1 MVSITIN
8 IDFAKMFSEDPLFSA
23 MTRGEKKWGDLF
35 EERPTTPTGGAAAA
49 AAEIPFSEI
58 PLSEFPTPDD
68 APWAPAKAH
77 REPRAPPTPIKMAPL
92 TPVKKTCVHHGIR
105 IPIKTIIAR
114 NLPRDI
120 SVQELRAIF
129 ERHGIVAD
137 VYIPKNMDASSP
149 YYGTTKGFALIKYT
163 NYNDSNNAYLAE
175 YGILNIRGK
184 NIQIEFASKDK

>member
-8 IDFAKMFSEDPLFSA
+8 IDFAKIFSEDPIFSA

-35 EERPTTPTGGAAAA
+35 EEKRATPTGACASA
-49 AAEIPFSEI
+49 EI

-68 APWAPAKAH
+68 APWAPVKAQ
-77 REPRAPPTPIKMAPL
+77 REPHTPPTPIKMTPL
-92 TPVKKTCVHHGIR
+92 TPVKKTCVHNGIR

-120 SVQELRAIF
+120 SVEELRAIF

-137 VYIPKNMDASSP
+137 VYIPKNMDTRSS
-149 YYGTTKGFALIKYT
+149 YYGTIKGFALIKYT
-163 NYNDSNNAYLAE
+163 NINDSNKAFLAE
-175 YGILNIRGK
+175 YGVLNIRGK
-184 NIQIEFASKDK
+184 NVQIEFASQDR